1 MLVRVDPSSGVP
13 LVEQIAAQ
21 IRGAVADGT
30 LPPGTRLPAARD
42 LAESLA
48 VNMHT
53 VLRAYG
59 VLRDEGLLEL
69 RPGRGAVVRASD
81 AADRARLVTAVRAL
95 LAEARRLGMSTDDV
109 VQEIRRLQ

>member
-1 MLVRVDPSSGVP
+1 MLIRVHPSSGVP
-13 LVEQIAAQ
+13 LAEQIAAQ
-21 IRGAVADGT
+21 IRGAVADGS
-30 LPPGTRLPAARD
+30 LPPGTRLPAARE
-42 LAESLA
+42 LAESLD

-59 VLRDEGLLEL
+59 ALRDEGLLEL
-69 RPGRGAVVRASD
+69 RPGRGAVVRRSG

-109 VQEIRRLQ
+109 VNEVRRLA